1 MLFRSEIKADLLYIL
16 ALVNSKLLT
25 SIYGSLFAG
34 MHMGG
39 GYLRFRT
46 NFLNCLP
53 IPKIDFGNK
62 KTRTLY
68 DQLIKLVKEMLKLN
82 KTPELRQRH
91 AADIAVIDKEI
102 DELVY
107 RLYGL
112 SEAEKKV
119 VEGA

>member
-1 MLFRSEIKADLLYIL
+1 
-16 ALVNSKLLT
+16 
-25 SIYGSLFAG
+25 
-34 MHMGG
+34 MGG

-53 IPKIDFGNK
+53 IPMVDFGNK
-62 KTRTLY
+62 KARTLH

-91 AADIAVIDKEI
+91 AADIAVIDQEI
-102 DELVY
+102 DELVF

-112 SEAEKKV
+112 NEAERNIFDSLLQKK
-119 VEGA
+119 